1 MLQIYLHLQIIS
13 LHKSVKNF
21 ISSVSSLFDNEFW
34 KNTIGYVVF
43 LIFEVCICKSRDAT
57 LRFAF
62 IFLSVWLLKNIII
75 CVYFVLVSIP
85 VCAQSNSKMGVN
97 TRTPDATLYVKSA
110 SSTATDK
117 NLQLE
122 NASGVKMVTVL
133 NNGNMGIGTVTPSTN
148 LVL

>member
-1 MLQIYLHLQIIS
+1 M
-13 LHKSVKNF
+13 
-21 ISSVSSLFDNEFW
+21 
-34 KNTIGYVVF
+34 
-43 LIFEVCICKSRDAT
+43 
-57 LRFAF
+57 RFAF
-62 IFLSVWLLKNIII
+62 IFLSVWLLKNIVI
-75 CVYFVLVSIP
+75 CVCFVLVSIS
-85 VCAQSNSKMGVN
+85 VCAQSNSKVDVN
-97 TRTPDATLYVKSA
+97 TRTPDATLHVKSA

>member
-1 MLQIYLHLQIIS
+1 MLQIYLYLQIIS
-13 LHKSVKNF
+13 LRKSVKNF
-21 ISSVSSLFDNEFW
+21 IYPVSSLFDNEFW

-43 LIFEVCICKSRDAT
+43 LIFEVCICKNEVKHCAS
-57 LRFAF
+57 LLF
-62 IFLSVWLLKNIII
+62 FLSVWLLKNIVI
-75 CVYFVLVSIP
+75 CVCFVLVSIS
-85 VCAQSNSKMGVN
+85 VCAQSNSKVDVN
-97 TRTPDATLYVKSA
+97 TRTPDATLHVKSA